1 MVQLV
6 GPARLNWGRN
16 GGREPSREE
25 DGASRMEG
33 GREERR
39 GGGILRLLTLAL
51 SPPCLPRALC
61 EYSKCS
67 AHPQRGPREGRL
79 AGVAAE
85 LD

>member
-1 MVQLV
+1 MVQHV
-6 GPARLNWGRN
+6 GPVRLNWERN

-39 GGGILRLLTLAL
+39 RDPAPAHSLSLL
-51 SPPCLPRALC
+51 PHALC

-67 AHPQRGPREGRL
+67 VHPQRGPREGRP